1 LPLEADEDRGGH
13 DAERVPKE
21 LVLSAPR
28 VVRFAGYEDPPL
40 GTAHV
45 RAEAIVS
52 GISHGTELALYRG
65 DSPFDSKRF
74 NPELRLFEEDAST
87 QAYPMRLGYEWV
99 GRVSAVGGGARG
111 IGVGDV
117 VHAALPHRETQTFG
131 TTDDTTAH
139 WLVVPAKVEAER
151 AALLQSATI
160 ALQAVHDARIKV
172 GDRVAVFGLGTF
184 GLLAVQLA
192 RLNGAA
198 WIAAVDPVAER
209 RNLASRFGAAHTVDP
224 EDGDA
229 GRAVKVAAGEGVD
242 VAIEFSGRHAA
253 LHEAMR
259 SVRLAGT
266 VVAAGFYLGAADDLR
281 LGEEWHHNRLTLVGS
296 MSGWGAPHR
305 DVGWDRR
312 RLRAT
317 ALELLADGRL
327 DVDAFVTHRIPFER
341 AAEAYDLI
349 DRRPGE
355 ALRVLLTY

>member
-1 LPLEADEDRGGH
+1 MPN
-13 DAERVPKE
+13 E

-28 VVRFAGYEDPPL
+28 EIRLAAYEDPPL
-40 GTAHV
+40 EADQV

-65 DSPFDSKRF
+65 ASPFEGKRF
-74 NPELRLFEEDAST
+74 DLDLRLFEEDAGSQT
-87 QAYPMRLGYEWV
+87 YPMRLGYEWV
-99 GRVSAVGGGARG
+99 GSVTAVGPGAAG
-111 IGVGDV
+111 VEVGDV
-117 VHAALPHRETQTFG
+117 VHAALPHRETQTI
-131 TTDDTTAH
+131 TVSDESAAP
-139 WLVVPAKVEAER
+139 WLVVPAAVEPER

-160 ALQAVHDARIKV
+160 ALQAIHDARLKV
-172 GDRVAVFGLGTF
+172 GDRVAVFGLGAF

-198 WIAAVDPVAER
+198 WIAAVDPIAER
-209 RNLASRFGAAHTVDP
+209 RDLARGFGASLTLDP
-224 EDGDA
+224 EENGDA
-229 GRAVKVAAGEGVD
+229 GRAIKVAAGGGVD
-242 VAIEFSGRHAA
+242 VAIEFSGRYAA
-253 LHEAMR
+253 LHESMR

-266 VVAAGFYLGAADDLR
+266 VVAAGFYLGAAEDLR

-305 DVGWDRR
+305 EPGWDRR

-355 ALRVLLTY
+355 TLRVLLTY

>member
-1 LPLEADEDRGGH
+1 
-13 DAERVPKE
+13 
-21 LVLSAPR
+21 
-28 VVRFAGYEDPPL
+28 
-40 GTAHV
+40 
-45 RAEAIVS
+45 
-52 GISHGTELALYRG
+52 
-65 DSPFDSKRF
+65 
-74 NPELRLFEEDAST
+74 
-87 QAYPMRLGYEWV
+87 
-99 GRVSAVGGGARG
+99 
-111 IGVGDV
+111 VGDV
-117 VHAALPHRETQTFG
+117 VHVPLPHRETQTI
-131 TTDDTTAH
+131 TIADEPAAP
-139 WLVVPAKVEAER
+139 WLRVPAEVEPER

-160 ALQAVHDARIKV
+160 ALQAVHDAQIKV
-172 GDRVAVFGLGTF
+172 GDRVAVLGLGTF

-198 WIAAVDPVAER
+198 WIAAVDPIAER
-209 RNLASRFGAAHTVDP
+209 RDLASRFGAAHTLDP
-224 EDGDA
+224 EAGDV
-229 GRAVKVAAGEGVD
+229 GRAVKVASGEGVD
-242 VAIEFSGRHAA
+242 VAIEFSGRYAA

-305 DVGWDRR
+305 DARWDRR

-317 ALELLADGRL
+317 ALELFADRRL

-341 AAEAYDLI
+341 AADAYEFI

>member
-1 LPLEADEDRGGH
+1 
-13 DAERVPKE
+13 VPNE
-21 LVLSAPR
+21 LLLAAPR
-28 VVRFAGYEDPPL
+28 AIRVVAYEDPPL
-40 GTAHV
+40 GADQV
-45 RAEAIVS
+45 RADAIVS

-65 DSPFDSKRF
+65 DTPFDDKRF
-74 NPELRLFEEDAST
+74 NVELRLFEEDAGPQS
-87 QAYPMRLGYEWV
+87 YPMRLGYEWV
-99 GRVSAVGGGARG
+99 GRVTASGASAHGVE
-111 IGVGDV
+111 VGDV
-117 VHAALPHRETQTFG
+117 VQTALPHRETQTLN
-131 TTDDTTAH
+131 TADDATAP
-139 WLVVPAKVEAER
+139 WIVVPAEVEPER

-198 WIAAVDPVAER
+198 WIAAVDPIAER
-209 RNLASRFGAAHTVDP
+209 RDLARRFAAAHTVDP

-242 VAIEFSGRHAA
+242 VAIEFSGRYAA
-253 LHEAMR
+253 LHDAMR
-259 SVRLAGT
+259 SLRLAGT
-266 VVAAGFYLGAADDLR
+266 VVAAGFYVGAADDLR

-305 DVGWDRR
+305 EVGWDRR
-312 RLRAT
+312 RLRTT
-317 ALELLADGRL
+317 ALELLADRRL

-349 DRRPGE
+349 DRRPAE
-355 ALRVLLTY
+355 TLRVLLTY